1 MIRKPI
7 YGAPAVLVCTA
18 ALIAT
23 VPLAA
28 SGAVGTPAPDFT
40 LTAADG
46 STHSL
51 SDFAGEVV
59 VLEWINPNCPYSLR
73 HTKEQTMIDLVDEYG
88 EVAWL
93 AVNSTAR
100 DSRDYLEPAEHLA
113 YNEENGID
121 YAVLYDESGE
131 VGHAYNAKTTP
142 HMYVIGGDGT
152 ILYNGAID
160 DDPRGGMS
168 QDERDNYVDGALTA
182 VGAGSAVDPSAT
194 KPYGCS
200 VKYGA

>member
-1 MIRKPI
+1 MIRKTA
-7 YGAPAVLVCTA
+7 YG
-18 ALIAT
+18 ALIALITT

-46 STHSL
+46 STHTL
-51 SDFAGEVV
+51 ADYAGEVV

-93 AVNSTAR
+93 AVNSTAT
-100 DSRDYLEPAEHLA
+100 DSRDFLQPAEHLA
-113 YNEENGID
+113 FNQENGID

-131 VGHAYNAKTTP
+131 VGRAYNAKTTP
-142 HMYVIGGDGT
+142 HMYVIGADGT

-168 QDERDNYVDGALTA
+168 QDERDNYVDAALTA
-182 VGAGSAVDPSAT
+182 VEVGAEVDPSAT
-194 KPYGCS
+194 RPYGCS